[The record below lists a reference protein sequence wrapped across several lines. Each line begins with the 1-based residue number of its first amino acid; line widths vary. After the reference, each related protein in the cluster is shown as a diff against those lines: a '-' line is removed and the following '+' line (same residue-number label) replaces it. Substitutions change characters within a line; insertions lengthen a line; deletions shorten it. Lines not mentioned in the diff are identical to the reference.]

1 MGKLP
6 VGDCN
11 LMASSVF
18 IEHNSLSQ
26 VSITLAAECST
37 DCSTFGK
44 GSKQQI
50 CKLQK
55 NMKSN
60 VSEITTLILQSI
72 VVAQVIFSSH

>member
-1 MGKLP
+1 MGKLH

-26 VSITLAAECST
+26 VNITLAAEQSAGCSE
-37 DCSTFGK
+37 

-50 CKLQK
+50 CKLQEK
-55 NMKSN
+55 HEKQC
-60 VSEITTLILQSI
+60 V
-72 VVAQVIFSSH
+72 